1 MKKSAVCGIIVG
13 DEILLLKRM
22 GRIKGF
28 CLPGGKVDPGETF
41 IQGAIRETEEETGIQ
56 IEIPR
61 YVGDGQSMDN
71 QYLVK
76 TYYITLDNK
85 PTVTLSPDEH
95 SEYKWVK
102 FSDISKYEL
111 AGNTQDFID
120 LIMMHF

>member
-56 IEIPR
+56 IGIPK

-76 TYYITLDNK
+76 TYYITLDSK
-85 PTVTLSPDEH
+85 PTVTLSPGEH
-95 SEYKWVK
+95 SEYNWVK
-102 FSDISKYEL
+102 FSDIYKYEL

-120 LIMMHF
+120 LIVMHF

>member
-13 DEILLLKRM
+13 DEILLLQRM
-22 GRIKGF
+22 GRIKGW

-56 IEIPR
+56 IGIPK

-85 PTVTLSPDEH
+85 PTVTLSPGEH

-102 FSDISKYEL
+102 FSDIHKYEL

-120 LIMMHF
+120 LIVMHF

>member
-1 MKKSAVCGIIVG
+1 MKKSAVCGIIVR
-13 DEILLLKRM
+13 DEILLLQRM
-22 GRIKGF
+22 GRIKGW

-41 IQGAIRETEEETGIQ
+41 IQGAIRETKEETGIK
-56 IEIPR
+56 IGIPK

-76 TYYITLDNK
+76 TYYITLDSK
-85 PTVTLSPDEH
+85 PEVTLSEGEH
-95 SEYKWVK
+95 SDYEWVK

-120 LIMMHF
+120 LIVMHF